1 MMRISMSSG
10 VAGTNGLQYFTI
22 GPGFVLGG
30 NLVAASN
37 RLKCRGF
44 SKSSLRMQVP

>member
-10 VAGTNGLQYFTI
+10 GTNGLQYFSI

-37 RLKCRGF
+37 RLKCWGF
-44 SKSSLRMQVP
+44 SKSALRMQVP